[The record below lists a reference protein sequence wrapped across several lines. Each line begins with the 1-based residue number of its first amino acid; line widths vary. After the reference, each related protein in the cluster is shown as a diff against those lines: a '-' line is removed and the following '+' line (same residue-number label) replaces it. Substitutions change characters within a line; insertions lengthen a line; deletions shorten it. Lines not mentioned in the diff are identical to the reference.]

1 MKNIKEIMS
10 EMTGLSKQ
18 IAVTLNNEELSVEDT
33 QIEEVKTEDIEEKN
47 IVPQDC
53 CQGESSH
60 RPSCQSHHTTCKN
73 TDHYVDFCCAIN
85 KPNNFKVHKDNPETR
100 ILYDLNCL
108 SAIIVPCCCDGAP
121 RYDIKIVG
129 CIPFIVNV
137 SVLKDRGQCLH
148 PHNDDIALS
157 CYNSVCVDNVVCNKC
172 TYEEAILAREIIK
185 DKLRH
190 CHSVSVHHLDTDISY
205 HSCVI
210 KVTGKF
216 KLPDCDNR

>member
-85 KPNNFKVHKDNPETR
+85 KPNNFKVHKDNPETEYYT
-100 ILYDLNCL
+100 I
-108 SAIIVPCCCDGAP
+108 
-121 RYDIKIVG
+121 
-129 CIPFIVNV
+129 
-137 SVLKDRGQCLH
+137 
-148 PHNDDIALS
+148 
-157 CYNSVCVDNVVCNKC
+157 
-172 TYEEAILAREIIK
+172 
-185 DKLRH
+185 
-190 CHSVSVHHLDTDISY
+190 
-205 HSCVI
+205 
-210 KVTGKF
+210 
-216 KLPDCDNR
+216 